1 MKVLNYGSL
10 NIDYV
15 YYVDHFVRAGETL
28 DSQKLE
34 LFCGGKGLNQSIALR
49 NSGAN
54 VWHAGAVGETDS
66 DMLLELLNK
75 SGVNTEFIRKKSG
88 ASGHAIIQKATSGE
102 NCILLYGGANQRI
115 TREEVDETL
124 LQFDKGDFLVLQNE
138 ISEIDYIMKRAH
150 AKGMRIVFNPSPMNS
165 KIPTY
170 PLDQVDF
177 LILNEVEGMEISGC
191 REANENLIERLGELY
206 PKAKI
211 ILTLGEKGSLYKYN
225 EVLLHQSIYKVEAVD
240 TTAAGDTFTGFFI
253 GAIINGELEEKALD
267 NAAKASAI
275 TVTREGA
282 GSSIPAK
289 DEVDSFH
296 IREKNSVN

>member
-49 NSGAN
+49 KSGAE
-54 VWHAGAVGETDS
+54 VWHAGAVGENDS
-66 DMLLELLNK
+66 DLLLELLEQ
-75 SGVNTEFIRKKSG
+75 SGVNTDYVRKKSG
-88 ASGHAIIQKATSGE
+88 SSGHAIIQKAASGD
-102 NCILLYGGANQRI
+102 NCILLYGGANQSI
-115 TREEVDETL
+115 TRDEVDETL
-124 LQFDKGDFLVLQNE
+124 KHFNKGDFLLLQNE
-138 ISEIDYIMKRAH
+138 ISEISYIMNKAYD
-150 AKGMRIVFNPSPMNS
+150 KGMRIVFNPSPMNS
-165 KIPTY
+165 KISTY
-170 PLDQVDF
+170 PLDLVDF

-191 REANENLIERLGELY
+191 REANENLIEKLGELY

-211 ILTLGEKGSLYKYN
+211 ILTLGEKGSLYKDN
-225 EVLLHQSIYKVEAVD
+225 EVLLHQSIYKVETVD

-253 GAIINGELEEKALD
+253 GAIIDGELKVKALD

-275 TVTREGA
+275 AVTREGA
-282 GSSIPAK
+282 GSSIPTK
-289 DEVDSFH
+289 DEVNSFNAN
-296 IREKNSVN
+296 K